1 LESRHRAMLSVD
13 EVWSLIDREVRP
25 LPLVRMPIG
34 QALGRRLAE
43 EIRADADMP
52 AFSRSAIDGYA
63 LPEGSAPGWFR
74 VIGEVRPGMPPFPRP
89 GAGEAVRIFTGS
101 ALPESGVGLVMLEDT
116 ESDADKVLVRVA
128 ATRKYVRSR
137 GSQAK
142 RGEVMLPAGVVV
154 NAGAVALLASVGAT
168 SPLASPEARA
178 VHLVTGSELVAA
190 DSEPA
195 PGFIRD
201 SNSPLVAALLAEAGA
216 NRSFQRHVSESVE
229 EAVTALENV
238 DADLL
243 LISGGA
249 SVGAYDGTM
258 EILKRLGFVVHCS
271 KVKSRP
277 GKPLIFATRG
287 ACAAF
292 GLPGNPLSHFVC
304 FHLFVRRALDVMSCR
319 APQRTI
325 SVRIDGEP
333 PQPDP
338 RETWWPAK
346 VRAEKGLLMAK
357 AIPWKDSS
365 DLTGLAPANALL
377 RIGADVTNGL
387 VEALLFGSL
396 EP

>member
-1 LESRHRAMLSVD
+1 MLSVD
-13 EVWSLIDREVRP
+13 ELWSLIDREVRP
-25 LPLVRMPIG
+25 LPLVREPIG

-63 LPEGSAPGWFR
+63 LQEGSGPGRFR
-74 VIGEVRPGMPPFPRP
+74 LIGEVRPGMPPFSVP
-89 GAGEAVRIFTGS
+89 GAGEAVKIFTGS
-101 ALPESGVGLVMLEDT
+101 ALPEAGVGLVMLEDT
-116 ESDADKVLVRVA
+116 ENDSDELMVRVA
-128 ATRKYVRSR
+128 ATRQHVRSR
-137 GSQAK
+137 GSQAR
-142 RGEVMLPAGVVV
+142 RGDVLLGAGAVV
-154 NAGAVALLASVGAT
+154 NAGAVALMASVGAT
-168 SPLASPEARA
+168 NPLVSSVARA

-201 SNSPLVAALLAEAGA
+201 SNSPLVTALLTQAGA
-216 NRSFQRHVSESVE
+216 MKSFQRRVSESVDG
-229 EAVTALENV
+229 AVRALEELE
-238 DADLL
+238 ADLV

-249 SVGAYDGTM
+249 SVGAYDGTV

-271 KVKSRP
+271 KVRSRP

-304 FHLFVRRALDVMSCR
+304 FHLFVRRALDIMSR
-319 APQRTI
+319 RVPQRTI
-325 SVRIDGEP
+325 PVRIEGER

-338 RETWWPAK
+338 RETWWPARI
-346 VRAEKGLLMAK
+346 RAEEGSLIAK

-365 DLTGLAPANALL
+365 DLTGLALANALL
-377 RIGADVTNGL
+377 RIGTAAANDL
-387 VEALLFGSL
+387 VEALIVDRL
-396 EP
+396 EL